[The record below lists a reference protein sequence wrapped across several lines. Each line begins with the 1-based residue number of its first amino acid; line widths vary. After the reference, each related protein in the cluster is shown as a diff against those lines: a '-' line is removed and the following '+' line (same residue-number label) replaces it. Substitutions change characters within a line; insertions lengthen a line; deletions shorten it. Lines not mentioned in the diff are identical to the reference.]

1 VRHVISLGCRCSQSS
16 IFKALKQRRYACPF
30 DWIFSSAQ
38 MVLHCLR
45 DDFHSFLDRDQYY
58 LNATL
63 FDSIGLPPG
72 SPPRNRN
79 IIGHQVYSVMAE
91 GVGRGAIFNHRDPLN
106 DEEDYNYTVR
116 TVERLRRV
124 LACGERKLFVMLNL
138 NKQLWKEA
146 EVREVFEELRG
157 CTQNFHFLAVDCAR
171 NTGPAAAGLPAEE
184 IERCEHRGAAGG
196 ICRFLM
202 YRLPCMGDN
211 TGSYFREDVDMER
224 IRRLLIEPY
233 TFSLADDPLPQDWQR
248 GAAPAP
254 TPQRSLE
261 GTSAGASC
269 EAQEAARVGVT
280 GRWNTSRRP
289 PTATIVAADDSE
301 RTSAFASAPAPED
314 RLGTGAAPGA
324 AASLAAGE
332 KAAAFATTAP
342 QTPLSPSVS
351 PDSGQGTS
359 VVAAGVA
366 GHARRWTSKR
376 AVA

>member
-1 VRHVISLGCRCSQSS
+1 
-16 IFKALKQRRYACPF
+16 
-30 DWIFSSAQ
+30 

-58 LNATL
+58 LNARL

-79 IIGHQVYSVMAE
+79 IIGHQVFSVMNE

-106 DEEDYNYTVR
+106 DEEDYDYTVR

-157 CTQNFHFLAVDCAR
+157 RTQNFDFLAVDCAR
-171 NTGPAAAGLPAEE
+171 NAGPAAGGHLAEE
-184 IERCEHRGAAGG
+184 IGCCEHRVAAGG
-196 ICRFLM
+196 ICRLLM
-202 YRLPCMGDN
+202 YRLPCVGDN
-211 TGSYFREDVDMER
+211 TGSYFREDVDTER

-248 GAAPAP
+248 GAAPPP
-254 TPQRSLE
+254 TPQRSLA
-261 GTSAGASC
+261 GTSDGASC
-269 EAQEAARVGVT
+269 EAQEAARVGGT
-280 GRWNTSRRP
+280 GRWSTSRRP
-289 PTATIVAADDSE
+289 PTATIDAADAAE
-301 RTSAFASAPAPED
+301 CTSAFASAPAPED
-314 RLGTGAAPGA
+314 RNGTGAA
-324 AASLAAGE
+324 LVAGE
-332 KAAAFATTAP
+332 SAKKAAAFTTTAP

-351 PDSGQGTS
+351 PDSRQGAG
-359 VVAAGVA
+359 VVAAGAA